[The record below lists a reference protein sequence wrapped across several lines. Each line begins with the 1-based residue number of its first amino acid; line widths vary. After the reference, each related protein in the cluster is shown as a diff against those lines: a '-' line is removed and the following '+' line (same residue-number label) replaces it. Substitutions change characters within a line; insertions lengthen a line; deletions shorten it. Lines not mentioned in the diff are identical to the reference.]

1 MVTQDATPKCRKSQK
16 QKSAP
21 GQKNFVIRPPNLLYA
36 LLRVEQ
42 PSIAEEMTRKERRER
57 KGKPP
62 RPLPTSIPHT
72 FLAI

>member
-1 MVTQDATPKCRKSQK
+1 MPQESKP
-16 QKSAP
+16 KSAP
-21 GQKNFVIRPPNLLYA
+21 GQKNFVIRPPDLLYA

-42 PSIAEEMTRKERRER
+42 PSIAEEMNRKERRER

-62 RPLPTSIPHT
+62 KPLPTSIPHT